1 MGSMTRTT
9 LVLTTLVLLPILIGC
24 DALSGRGDPRGAFE
38 TTGAT
43 SQYALQVLEKPLRL
57 PVSRKGLCRDWLKSD
72 FPNRFKAV
80 VLKSREELSSSLC
93 VHLLSAYG
101 PEICVQNSDGV
112 DERLLD
118 ILLNQDRAIEVF
130 GHPTLYESAFGVR
143 PYARQEAQRG
153 SQAHHDQL
161 LCCLAQAGVSPDY
174 LCKVNGRDRRVADL
188 LADSEADFYLSKKE
202 LAFTAI
208 AYAHL
213 LSPRRSWKNKFDEEV
228 SFSSVVE
235 ELLSRNIGDSHCFGT
250 HLFEAMIVI
259 YRVDREHCSI
269 LEAASQKRLE
279 ERIKEL
285 ASRAVLRQK
294 ADGSWGSRWFQSEPR
309 QVDSDEDLAFNHRSK
324 LLVTGHLIQMLA
336 KLPASLEMEDY
347 VFERGL
353 RWLDM
358 ATSELG
364 EEEVTREFC
373 PCSHAAW
380 CLNHFGTFQEPSDRV
395 SVKEASL

>member
-1 MGSMTRTT
+1 MGSMTRKT
-9 LVLTTLVLLPILIGC
+9 LVILLPILIGC
-24 DALSGRGDPRGAFE
+24 DALSGRRDSRGTFE

-43 SQYALQVLEKPLRL
+43 SQDSLQVLERPLHL
-57 PVSRKGLCRDWLKSD
+57 PVSRKGLCREWLKSD
-72 FPNRFKAV
+72 FPNRFKSVA
-80 VLKSREELSSSLC
+80 LKNREELSSSLC
-93 VHLLSAYG
+93 VHMVSAFG
-101 PEICVQNSDGV
+101 PEIFYRNSDGI
-112 DERLLD
+112 DEPILD
-118 ILLNQDRAIEVF
+118 FLLNQERAIEVF
-130 GHPTLYESAFGVR
+130 GHPTLFESAYGIR

-161 LCCLAQAGVSPDY
+161 LCCLAQARVSPDY

-188 LADSEADFYLSKKE
+188 LADSEADFYISKKE

-213 LSPRRSWKNKFDEEV
+213 LPPRCSWKNKFDEEV

-235 ELLSRNIGDSHCFGT
+235 ELLSRDIGDSHCFGT

-269 LEAASQKRLE
+269 LEKASQKRLE
-279 ERIKEL
+279 ERIGEL
-285 ASRAVLRQK
+285 AATAVLRQK
-294 ADGSWGSRWFQSEPR
+294 TDGSWGSRWFQSEPH
-309 QVDSDEDLAFNHRSK
+309 QDDNNEGLAFSHRSK

-336 KLPASLEMEDY
+336 KLPPSFEIEDY

-364 EEEVTREFC
+364 EEEVTSEFC

-380 CLNHFGTFQEPSDRV
+380 CLSHFGTFQEPSDRA
-395 SVKEASL
+395 SVKEGSL